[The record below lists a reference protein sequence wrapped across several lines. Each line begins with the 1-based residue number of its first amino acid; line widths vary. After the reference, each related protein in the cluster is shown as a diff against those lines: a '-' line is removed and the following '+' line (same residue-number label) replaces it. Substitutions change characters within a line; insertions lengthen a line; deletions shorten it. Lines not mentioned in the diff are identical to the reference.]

1 MTDHPAV
8 RIGMLT
14 PPSNPAVEPI
24 VAAMLADLPEVS
36 THASRIRV
44 TEISLK
50 DGSRNQFQP
59 ETMLA
64 AADLLTGARGLIFVT
79 DQTPSL
85 MLLSPGGER
94 LGRCKP
100 VDEGAH
106 GVAINAAGDVFLSE
120 LTPPRITKLTR
131 LG

>member
-1 MTDHPAV
+1 MFHP
-8 RIGMLT
+8 M
-14 PPSNPAVEPI
+14 
-24 VAAMLADLPEVS
+24 DLCV
-36 THASRIRV
+36 
-44 TEISLK
+44 
-50 DGSRNQFQP
+50 D
-59 ETMLA
+59 
-64 AADLLTGARGLIFVT
+64 ARGLIFLA

-85 MLLSPGGER
+85 ILLSPGGER